1 MEKSAEDSLYQAVL
15 VEDEDT
21 ISQLLS
27 QGKIQLYDAHVL
39 VLK

>member
-15 VEDEDT
+15 VEDEDA

-27 QGKIQLYDAHVL
+27 RGKTVL
-39 VLK
+39 RGLCI